1 MARTA
6 EVTRLRSALALAVS
20 LALVAAEARADSLDA
35 AEIVRRAEDALR
47 GSTAEMKLRMT
58 IVTPRWTR
66 ELVVR
71 SWDDRPHDRSFVR
84 VLEPEKD
91 KGTAFLRDHDAFW
104 TWLPRV
110 ERAMRIP
117 PSMMLQSWMGSDFTN
132 DDLARESSLEKDY
145 VPVLLD
151 GQELDGVPAYQ
162 LALQPRP
169 EAPVVWARLELW
181 IEKARY
187 APLLYTYFDEPQA
200 GHFEPLRRLR
210 FSDVREVQGRPLPHE
225 WDMTPLDKPGHS
237 TRVTL
242 EEVKLDQKLS
252 DEIFTQSNLRNS
264 EAAR

>member
-1 MARTA
+1 M
-6 EVTRLRSALALAVS
+6 TRICVVLAAALWLAGV
-20 LALVAAEARADSLDA
+20 ARADAPDA

-47 GSTAEMKLRMT
+47 GNTAEMKLRMAIT
-58 IVTPRWTR
+58 TPRWSR

-71 SWDDRPHDRSFVR
+71 TWDDRPHDRSFVR

-145 VPVLLD
+145 VPVLLA
-151 GQELDGVPAYQ
+151 GQELEGVPAYQ
-162 LALQPRP
+162 LELRPKP
-169 EAPVVWARLELW
+169 EAPVVWAKVELW

-187 APLLYTYFDEPQA
+187 APLLYTYYDEPQP
-200 GHFEPLRRLR
+200 GHFEPLRTLR
-210 FSDVREVQGRPLPHE
+210 FSDIHEVQGRPLPHAWE
-225 WDMTPLDKPGHS
+225 MVPMDKPGHS

-242 EEVKLDQKLS
+242 EEVKLDQVLA
-252 DEIFTQSNLRNS
+252 DDIFTQSNLRKS